1 MTTLRVFRTECY
13 KIFHRR
19 QSLLLLLPAL
29 VALVM
34 VLGYSRGIITLSVT
48 TAGAQAGATLLDV
61 VFMVWSVEN
70 GLGLVG
76 VLSVLFA
83 ALAFAGERENGQIK
97 LALLRIGKRRDV
109 VLGKFLAVVCACL
122 GSILLLL
129 AAAALGHLLF
139 APEGQ
144 HLAAGASIYGLTPLT
159 FAENLALN
167 LLQLLM
173 LLALTFFVGCFCG
186 PFAAFALTMVAL
198 YGASALAAGTSVC
211 ARVLPLYWANALLL
225 DQRAADARLSVLF
238 ALVVTLV
245 LLFATVQLFR
255 HQDVR

>member
-76 VLSVLFA
+76 VLCVLFA

-97 LALLRIGKRRDV
+97 LALLRISKRRDV

-144 HLAAGASIYGLTPLT
+144 RLAAGASIYGLMPLT

-167 LLQLLM
+167 LLELLM

-211 ARVLPLYWANALLL
+211 ARMLPLYWANALLL

-238 ALVVTLV
+238 ALIVTLL

>member
-76 VLSVLFA
+76 LLCVLFA
-83 ALAFAGERENGQIK
+83 ALAFASERENGQIK

-144 HLAAGASIYGLTPLT
+144 RLLTGASIYGLTPLT

-167 LLQLLM
+167 LLELVM

-211 ARVLPLYWANALLL
+211 ARMLPLYWANALLL

-238 ALVVTLV
+238 ALIVTLL

>member
-34 VLGYSRGIITLSVT
+34 VLGYSRGIITLRVT

-76 VLSVLFA
+76 LLCVLFA

-129 AAAALGHLLF
+129 AATALGHLLF

-144 HLAAGASIYGLTPLT
+144 RLLAGASIYGLTPLT

-167 LLQLLM
+167 LLELLM

-211 ARVLPLYWANALLL
+211 ARMLPLYWANALLL
-225 DQRAADARLSVLF
+225 DQRATDARLSVLF
-238 ALVVTLV
+238 ALIVTLV

>member
-29 VALVM
+29 VAFVM

-76 VLSVLFA
+76 LLCVLFA
-83 ALAFAGERENGQIK
+83 ALAFASERENGQIK
-97 LALLRIGKRRDV
+97 LALLRIGKRRHV

-144 HLAAGASIYGLTPLT
+144 RLAGASIYGLTPLT

-167 LLQLLM
+167 LLELVM

-211 ARVLPLYWANALLL
+211 ARMLPLYWANALLL

-238 ALVVTLV
+238 ALIVTLL

>member
-29 VALVM
+29 VAFVM

-76 VLSVLFA
+76 LLCVLFA

-144 HLAAGASIYGLTPLT
+144 HLAGASIYGLTPLT

-167 LLQLLM
+167 LLELVM

-198 YGASALAAGTSVC
+198 YDASALAAGTSVC
-211 ARVLPLYWANALLL
+211 ARMLPLYWANALLL
-225 DQRAADARLSVLF
+225 DQPAADARLSVLF

-245 LLFATVQLFR
+245 LLLATVQLFR